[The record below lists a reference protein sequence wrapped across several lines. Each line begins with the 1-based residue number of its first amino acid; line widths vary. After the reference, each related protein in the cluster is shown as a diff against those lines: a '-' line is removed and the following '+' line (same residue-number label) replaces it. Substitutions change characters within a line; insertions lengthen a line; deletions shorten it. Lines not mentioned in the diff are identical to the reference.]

1 MPKKQ
6 KARLPANTHCLNCG
20 TQLDSL
26 FCPECGQKNK
36 EYKLTFKD
44 LFSEFFEELLDI
56 DSRVLRSLRML
67 FTRPGF
73 LTSEYTKGRRISY
86 LPPVRIY
93 LVASVLFFLLL
104 SLKTLLPELQDN
116 ELIREFAESD
126 DIEATLEQAVE
137 SRMNPSP
144 QDSLNSSA
152 ERVPVLGADSTGS
165 GMSVSVGNDSYDL
178 EQSDVLA
185 SFTDNFAKVVFL
197 LLPAA
202 AFLLKAL
209 YVRRKKMYIEHFIFS
224 LHVHAFIFSLLILTV
239 ILDYKVTMWL
249 VILASLVYIYLAMKS
264 YYGQTYM
271 KTGVKMLLLLLSY
284 GLTTMLVM
292 VLTLLVTA
300 VGLLLG
306 SA

>member
-1 MPKKQ
+1 MSKKQ

-36 EYKLTFKD
+36 DYKLTFKD

-73 LTSEYTKGRRISY
+73 LTSEYTMGRRISY

-93 LVASVLFFLLL
+93 LVASVLFFLIL

-116 ELIREFAESD
+116 EIIREFAETGD
-126 DIEATLEQAVE
+126 LETTLEQAVE
-137 SRMNPSP
+137 SKMNPSI
-144 QDSLNSSA
+144 QDSLAGSD
-152 ERVPVLGADSTGS
+152 EVVRILGADSTGS
-165 GMSVSVGNDSYDL
+165 GVSVTLGDGSYDL
-178 EQSDVLA
+178 EQNEVLA
-185 SFTDNFAKVVFL
+185 RFTDNFAKVMFL
-197 LLPAA
+197 LLPVA
-202 AFLLKAL
+202 AFQLKAL

-224 LHVHAFIFSLLILTV
+224 LHVHSFIFSLLILTV
-239 ILDYKVTMWL
+239 ILDYKVTMWV
-249 VILASLVYIYLAMKS
+249 VIIASLIYLYLAMKN
-264 YYGQTYM
+264 YYEQTYV
-271 KTGVKMLLLLLSY
+271 KTAFKMLLLLLSY
-284 GLTTMLVM
+284 GFSIGLVM

-300 VGLLLG
+300 LGLLMG
-306 SA
+306 NA